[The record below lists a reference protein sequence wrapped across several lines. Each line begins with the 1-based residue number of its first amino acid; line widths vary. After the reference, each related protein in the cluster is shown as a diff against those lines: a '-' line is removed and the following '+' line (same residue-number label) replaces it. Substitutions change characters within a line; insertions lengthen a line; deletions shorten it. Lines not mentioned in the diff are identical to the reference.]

1 MREHEHALG
10 RDKGPVER
18 REGPIGV
25 YALIQ
30 SFGRGWGELPGPVD
44 MPVLGPGYMA
54 RNVDGIDANIEGYG
68 RVGRQGDISGSTG

>member
-1 MREHEHALG
+1 VREHEHALG
-10 RDKGPVER
+10 RDKGPGGR

-30 SFGRGWGELPGPVD
+30 SFERGWGDLPGLTD

-54 RNVDGIDANIEGYG
+54 RNVDGIDANIEVYG
-68 RVGRQGDISGSTG
+68 RVGCMGLSQ

>member
-1 MREHEHALG
+1 MREQEHALD
-10 RDKGPVER
+10 RDKGR
-18 REGPIGV
+18 RRKVAGPIGV

-30 SFGRGWGELPGPVD
+30 SFGRGWGELPGPRD

-68 RVGRQGDISGSTG
+68 GWGVTGCLSEV